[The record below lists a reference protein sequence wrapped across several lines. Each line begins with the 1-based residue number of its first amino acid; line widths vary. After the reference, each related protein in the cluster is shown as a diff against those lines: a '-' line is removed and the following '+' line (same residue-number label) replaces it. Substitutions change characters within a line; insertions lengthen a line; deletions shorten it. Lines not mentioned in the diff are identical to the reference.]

1 MHLYCSHNTFLTQHT
16 YITIFPVLIEVFT
29 PLAPSVSLPHANIIQ
44 GKYQYTEDL
53 LSIDAHRRPTQPHL
67 PRDCYTVQSP
77 LTVTTWCSYLSSHP
91 DQRFAQYMING
102 ITNIGFNYTST
113 LVPARR
119 NMSSTKINAKVVD
132 DYIQEELD
140 SRRLIT
146 IPHDSI
152 PGIQLSPF
160 GVTPKRGQSNKWR
173 LIVDLSSPRGYSV
186 NDGIPSMRPLTS
198 YINWVLVH

>member
-1 MHLYCSHNTFLTQHT
+1 
-16 YITIFPVLIEVFT
+16 
-29 PLAPSVSLPHANIIQ
+29 
-44 GKYQYTEDL
+44 
-53 LSIDAHRRPTQPHL
+53 
-67 PRDCYTVQSP
+67 
-77 LTVTTWCSYLSSHP
+77 
-91 DQRFAQYMING
+91 MING
-102 ITNIGFNYTST
+102 ITNGFRIGFNYTST

-160 GVTPKRGQSNKWR
+160 GVIPKRGQSNKWR

-186 NDGIPSMRPLTS
+186 NDGIDSSLTS
-198 YINWVLVH
+198 VQYTSIDEATNFIHQLGIGTLMAKLDLKSISLSTPMIDHCSVHCGRTPST